1 MTDDEDKSERIGLEL
16 FRQMMAQTNF
26 SLISGLIGAL
36 LVAYACRT
44 AANTA
49 ATALWFGGV
58 ALASGLRYL
67 LIDQARRRFAS
78 DPPAARRRA
87 WLAASTALTGV
98 AWGASALLIPGA
110 PTWGLFLLITTL
122 QIFVMAQA
130 TSVFSSQMPAVLG
143 YALPSVLPVGLA
155 LLARHQTTDSLLAV
169 YFYVFTLLM
178 MRVALGN
185 NRRAR
190 ADLAARYERDDMIA
204 ELERARARAEA
215 ASRAKSDFLAT
226 MSHEIRTPMHGILG
240 LATLMLDR
248 PLPADTRQDLEMLQ
262 GSGRALLTIL
272 DDILDFSKL
281 EAGQIAFEHQAFS
294 LPRLLADVAA
304 LWRPQAESKGLTL
317 SVEQDPALPDWL
329 TGDAGRLRQVLL
341 NLLGNAV
348 KFTERGGIALR
359 VEAAADADGGLLFS
373 VSDSGIGIADAAQA
387 GLFEAFQQ
395 GDASISRRYGGT
407 GLGLAICKRLVE
419 GQNGRISVESAPGRG
434 SCFRVRLPLGAAQ
447 PPEEQRPPPVTALPP
462 LRLLVAEDNPVNQKV
477 VQGLLAQGRHQ
488 VRLVA
493 DGRAAVAAAAEG
505 GFDLVLMD
513 MQMPDMDGLAAARAI
528 RRLPGAAGRVPILA
542 LTANAMAEDARR
554 CREAGMD
561 GHIAKPVSPRDLAA
575 AMARLLPAARHGAAT
590 ALAEHL
596 PAETLHTLNALVLQR
611 GEEAVRRLEALAAS
625 GSLAEIRRWAHDLK
639 GTTVYVEAAGLTELA
654 AAIAAAAQSGD
665 DARTRALLPALPGAW
680 AETAARLRAA
690 VSAGGDPV

>member
-1 MTDDEDKSERIGLEL
+1 MTDSEEKTERIGREL

-44 AANTA
+44 EDNGA

-58 ALASGLRYL
+58 ALASGLRYVV
-67 LIDQARRRFAS
+67 IARARRRFDS
-78 DPPAARRRA
+78 HPPAARRRA
-87 WLAASTALTGV
+87 VLAASTALTGV
-98 AWGASALLIPGA
+98 AWGAGALLIPTA
-110 PTWGLFLLITTL
+110 PTWGLFLIITTL

-143 YALPSVLPVGLA
+143 FALPAVLPVALA

-169 YFYVFTLLM
+169 YFTVFTLLM
-178 MRVALGN
+178 LRVALGN

-248 PLPADTRQDLEMLQ
+248 PLPPDTRQDLDMLQ

-281 EAGQIAFEHQAFS
+281 EAGRIAFEDKPFF

-304 LWRPQAESKGLTL
+304 LWRPQAESKGLSFT
-317 SVEQDPALPDWL
+317 VERDPALPPWRH
-329 TGDAGRLRQVLL
+329 GDAGRLRQVLL

-348 KFTERGGIALR
+348 KFTARGGIALR
-359 VEAAADADGGLLFS
+359 VEAAPDLDGPGLLFS
-373 VSDSGIGIADAAQA
+373 IEDSGIGIDPAAQA
-387 GLFEAFQQ
+387 HLFEAFQQ
-395 GDASISRRYGGT
+395 GDAGIARRYGGT

-419 GQNGRISVESAPGRG
+419 AQGGRITVDSTPGQG
-434 SCFRVRLPLGAAQ
+434 SRFRVCLPLSPAA
-447 PPEEQRPPPVTALPP
+447 PEEEEAAPPAAALPP
-462 LRLLVAEDNPVNQKV
+462 LRLLVAEDNPINQKV
-477 VQGLLAQGRHQ
+477 VLGLLAQGRHQ

-493 DGRAAVAAAAEG
+493 DGRAAVDAAAEG

-513 MQMPDMDGLAAARAI
+513 MQMPDMDGLAATRAI

-542 LTANAMAEDARR
+542 LTANAMAEDALR

-561 GHIAKPVSPRDLAA
+561 GHIAKPVEPRDLAA
-575 AMARLLPAARHGAAT
+575 AMAQLLPAARREAAPALAAHLPPETLRELT
-590 ALAEHL
+590 ALAL
-596 PAETLHTLNALVLQR
+596 RR
-611 GEEAVRRLEALAAS
+611 GEACVTRLRALTAA
-625 GSLAEIRRWAHDLK
+625 GALREIQAQAHDLK
-639 GTTVYVEAAGLTELA
+639 GTMVYVEAAALTELA
-654 AAIAAAAQSGD
+654 AAIAAAAQAGD
-665 DARTRALLPALPGAW
+665 ERQTRALLPALPALW
-680 AETAARLRAA
+680 EETAARL
-690 VSAGGDPV
+690 SLS